1 MENYSEKMS
10 KFLDT
15 NLGTM
20 HKDLAVAIIGRAGGE
35 QAFLD
40 NCAMSIHTGTS
51 LLLVDDTIET
61 IEFFDKQKEMITRFV
76 KDMIAE
82 RDEDSVVNSIASL
95 ASLDPYS
102 YGGEIKRL
110 TKGIQSALYHG
121 KVASGFVS
129 FAGIS
134 LIESYNEFSRQEFL
148 ANAQID
154 NETDDIYQQRA
165 KAFLRHG
172 MAHLNK

>member
-1 MENYSEKMS
+1 MENYSGKMG
-10 KFLDT
+10 KFL
-15 NLGTM
+15 NKELGTM
-20 HKDLAVAIIGRAGGE
+20 HKDLAVVIIGHAGGE

-40 NCAMSIHTGTS
+40 NCTMSIHTGTS
-51 LLLVDDTIET
+51 LLLADDTIET
-61 IEFFDKQKEMITRFV
+61 TDFFDKHKEMITGFV
-76 KDMIAE
+76 KDMIVE
-82 RDEDSVVNSIASL
+82 RDEDSVVDSIASL

-102 YGGEIKRL
+102 YGREIKQL

-121 KVASGFVS
+121 AVASGFVS

-134 LIESYNEFSRQEFL
+134 LIESYNEFSKKEIL
-148 ANAQID
+148 ANAQTD
-154 NETDDIYQQRA
+154 DKTDDIYQQRS